1 MYQYSGWL
9 ILWSILYYFKIVMY
23 PPLRIVILAALL
35 FSMFLGIYYQIPIC
49 YNILSFLLHL
59 SPLLFIDNKTDQ
71 TTMNY
76 NIIVFLIYIIT
87 LELLKINIFDNY
99 RKTVKQF
106 QKNPTINDAI
116 KKILF
121 TKIFF

>member
-1 MYQYSGWL
+1 
-9 ILWSILYYFKIVMY
+9 
-23 PPLRIVILAALL
+23 
-35 FSMFLGIYYQIPIC
+35 
-49 YNILSFLLHL
+49 
-59 SPLLFIDNKTDQ
+59 KTDQ

-87 LELLKINIFDNY
+87 MELLKINIFDNY
-99 RKTVKQF
+99 RETVKQF